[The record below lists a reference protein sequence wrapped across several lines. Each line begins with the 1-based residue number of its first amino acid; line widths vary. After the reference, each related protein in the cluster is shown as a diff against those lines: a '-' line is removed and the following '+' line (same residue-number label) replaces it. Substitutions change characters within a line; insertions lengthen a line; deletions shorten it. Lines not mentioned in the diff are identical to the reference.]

1 MGGWSEGKLPMA
13 IGTGVLAFRIMA
25 APPRRTV
32 SGNFAEIVWD
42 KTSFS
47 WDGSQQ
53 FSGSWE
59 DDYMMSGMWPDWRS
73 EAVESTSWGGG
84 G

>member
-1 MGGWSEGKLPMA
+1 MA

-42 KTSFS
+42 KTSFMREVQ
-47 WDGSQQ
+47 DFNPFKHLG
-53 FSGSWE
+53 FFF
-59 DDYMMSGMWPDWRS
+59 YL
-73 EAVESTSWGGG
+73 
-84 G
+84 